1 MVSDNQE
8 RYFNRLI
15 KDIDKEQASEKLS
28 LSIIASLQKSQ
39 KTDTALIPK
48 NVLWAAV
55 LLFSLS
61 IIYLLSTSNSFNII
75 PDTNFLTGLLD
86 GLQAP
91 SLSFDIQLGKT
102 LTLIL
107 KIVVPVIFAQFYI
120 IKKINDRR
128 FKQNL

>member
-15 KDIDKEQASEKLS
+15 KDIGEEKASEKLS
-28 LSIIASLQKSQ
+28 LSIIESLQKSQ

-55 LLFSLS
+55 LIFSMS
-61 IIYLLSTSNSFNII
+61 VAYLLSTSNSFNII
-75 PDTNFLTGLLD
+75 PDSNFLTGLLD
-86 GLQAP
+86 GLQVQ
-91 SLSFDIQLGKT
+91 SLSIDIQLGKT

-107 KIVVPVIFAQFYI
+107 KIVVPVIFAQFYL

-128 FKQNL
+128 FKQDL